1 MILFLKIILLIFL
14 IKVLID
20 GSNYIHFFYDFLF
33 HGRPWA
39 AVPLS
44 NHIKNVIVNI
54 INKIT
59 DTKKYTF
66 IDFGCG
72 DGNVI
77 DVVHDKVN
85 KAVCIELEKSMTDL
99 AEKRFKRKQV
109 SAETSSPLNITILNM
124 DMLDYKYVQTPTILF
139 MYEPLW
145 SMKKE
150 DALALYHKIIGKIPT
165 GSKIPFKGDKVSA
178 GTLFPFYLIYVS
190 GLDPYLDETFFNKY
204 DFKMLEHIKLS
215 RFLGLKKNN
224 IYVFKRVSISS

>member
-1 MILFLKIILLIFL
+1 MILFLKIIFLIFL
-14 IKVLID
+14 LKVLID

-44 NHIKNVIVNI
+44 SHIKNIIVNI
-54 INKIT
+54 INKIP
-59 DTKKYTF
+59 KNKEYTF

-77 DVVHDKVN
+77 DVVHEKVN
-85 KAVCIELEKSMTDL
+85 KSVCIELEKSMTDL
-99 AEKRFKRKQV
+99 AEKRFKDIK
-109 SAETSSPLNITILNM
+109 TITVLNM

-150 DALALYHKIIGKIPT
+150 DALVLYHKIIRKIPA
-165 GSKIPFKGDKVSA
+165 GSNI
-178 GTLFPFYLIYVS
+178 PFYLIYVS
-190 GLDPYLDETFFNKY
+190 GLDPYLDETFFSEY
-204 DFKMLEHIKLS
+204 QFKMFDHIKLS

-224 IYVFKRVSISS
+224 IYVFKRDSISS